1 MALLRQ
7 TPLLCL
13 FWCVSLP
20 AAPAAEPDWGE
31 DKPLPI
37 PAELQGL
44 WAQGRHCNDPRRQ
57 LHVGR
62 QSLQFGTGRPI
73 RFYYAAPDHTD
84 PYGSVVPD
92 VYDPAFTFGTQ
103 ALTYDRESDILSES
117 GTDFGPKQV
126 FYRCPA
132 RKSRK
137 RGSSYCEILDDSP
150 PTNSAAVSPLVCC
163 AAGRASGGA

>member
-1 MALLRQ
+1 MIVFATRSLMAALRRSL
-7 TPLLCL
+7 PLCL
-13 FWCVSLP
+13 LWCASSQ

-37 PAELQGL
+37 PLELQGL
-44 WAQGRHCNDPRRQ
+44 WAEEHHCNDPRRQ

-103 ALTYDRESDILSES
+103 ALAYDREEGILFEF
-117 GTDFGPKQV
+117 GTDAGPKQTY
-126 FYRCPA
+126 YRCPE
-132 RKSRK
+132 RKPRK
-137 RGSSYCEILDDSP
+137 R
-150 PTNSAAVSPLVCC
+150 
-163 AAGRASGGA
+163 

>member
-44 WAQGRHCNDPRRQ
+44 WAQGGIAKTLGDSCMWADNP
-57 LHVGR
+57 
-62 QSLQFGTGRPI
+62 S
-73 RFYYAAPDHTD
+73 
-84 PYGSVVPD
+84 S
-92 VYDPAFTFGTQ
+92 
-103 ALTYDRESDILSES
+103 S
-117 GTDFGPKQV
+117 GPGDQ
-126 FYRCPA
+126 
-132 RKSRK
+132 
-137 RGSSYCEILDDSP
+137 
-150 PTNSAAVSPLVCC
+150 
-163 AAGRASGGA
+163 